1 MAAEAS
7 EELEK
12 LNREP
17 PQFVAPDFFDSRF

>member
-17 PQFVAPDFFDSRF
+17 PQFVAPDFF